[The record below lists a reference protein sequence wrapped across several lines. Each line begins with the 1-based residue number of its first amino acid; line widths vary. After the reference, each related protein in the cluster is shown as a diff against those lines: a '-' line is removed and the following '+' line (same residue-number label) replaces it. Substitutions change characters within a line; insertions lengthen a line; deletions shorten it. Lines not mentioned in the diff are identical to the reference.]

1 MDRARRWL
9 AFRPVA
15 GTQISIAPNVAEMLR
30 KHVTLQV
37 EGIDRMYLNACV
49 PRLQWERGVVTF
61 FERHLG
67 QPVASS
73 ALMAPRTR
81 DFVAAIERFIKARAL
96 PVVEFR
102 KGQRQRAT
110 SWPSI

>member
-1 MDRARRWL
+1 
-9 AFRPVA
+9 
-15 GTQISIAPNVAEMLR
+15 
-30 KHVTLQV
+30 
-37 EGIDRMYLNACV
+37 MYLNACV

-102 KGQRQRAT
+102 KGQRKDDVVDARGPVTLVAANRFAGMTELSCT
-110 SWPSI
+110 SI